1 MEKIIV
7 LILYTTI
14 IVGFIWARF
23 TFFRS
28 DHQSSK
34 LVTILYDPIVFT
46 FVFLSYWSLSTLK
59 GIPTSKLI
67 IGCISLTLAAT
78 LFIWSLKTAKGA
90 RLALNFDVDRIYK
103 SGAYGF
109 VRHPLYVSYSIT
121 WITIAAICDYTL
133 LYLPLVYL
141 LVFYLIAARKEE
153 KKIMEGSHSE
163 EYRHYKQNVGM
174 FFPRVIRWVN
184 LNLE

>member
-7 LILYTTI
+7 TILYTTLL
-14 IVGFIWARF
+14 VSFVWARF

-28 DHQSSK
+28 DNQSSK
-34 LVTILYDPIVFT
+34 LIAILYDPIVFV
-46 FVFLSYWSLSTLK
+46 FVSVSYWSLLTIEDFPIATLVV
-59 GIPTSKLI
+59 
-67 IGCISLTLAAT
+67 GCVSLTVAAA
-78 LFIWSLKTAKGA
+78 LFLWSLKTAKGA
-90 RLALNFDVDRIYK
+90 RLAFNYGADQIYK

-109 VRHPLYVSYSIT
+109 VRHPLYLSYSIT
-121 WITIAAICDYTL
+121 WIAIAAICDYTM

-163 EYRHYKQNVGM
+163 EYKNYKQNVGM
-174 FFPRVIRWVN
+174 FFPRVTQWVN
-184 LNLE
+184 LNLG

>member
-1 MEKIIV
+1 MEKIIIA
-7 LILYTTI
+7 ILYTTI
-14 IVGFIWARF
+14 LVSFVWARF

-28 DHQSSK
+28 DNQSSK
-34 LVTILYDPIVFT
+34 LITILYDPIVFV
-46 FVFLSYWSLSTLK
+46 FVSLSYWSLSTLK
-59 GIPTSKLI
+59 DIPIAKLI
-67 IGCISLTLAAT
+67 VGCTSLSLAAA

-90 RLALNFDVDRIYK
+90 RLALNFSVDQIYK

-141 LVFYLIAARKEE
+141 LVFYLIAARTEE

-163 EYRHYKQNVGM
+163 EYKNYKLNVGM
-174 FFPRVIRWVN
+174 FFPRVTQWVN
-184 LNLE
+184 LNSG